1 MYKRQVL
8 EWRGRTIEI
17 DDVVTGFEPPYR
29 FAVHGAWKA
38 AEFDLDLL
46 LLPLGDDAT
55 EVTFDW
61 PLHPKTLPMKIAA
74 PFLRRT
80 MERATAE
87 EAECLRR
94 LAENAAL

>member
-1 MYKRQVL
+1 M
-8 EWRGRTIEI
+8 
-17 DDVVTGFEPPYR
+17 
-29 FAVHGAWKA
+29 
-38 AEFDLDLL
+38 
-46 LLPLGDDAT
+46 
-55 EVTFDW
+55 TFDW
-61 PLHPKTLPMKIAA
+61 PLRPKSLPMKIAA

>member
-1 MYKRQVL
+1 
-8 EWRGRTIEI
+8 
-17 DDVVTGFEPPYR
+17 
-29 FAVHGAWKA
+29 
-38 AEFDLDLL
+38 
-46 LLPLGDDAT
+46 
-55 EVTFDW
+55 
-61 PLHPKTLPMKIAA
+61 MKIAA